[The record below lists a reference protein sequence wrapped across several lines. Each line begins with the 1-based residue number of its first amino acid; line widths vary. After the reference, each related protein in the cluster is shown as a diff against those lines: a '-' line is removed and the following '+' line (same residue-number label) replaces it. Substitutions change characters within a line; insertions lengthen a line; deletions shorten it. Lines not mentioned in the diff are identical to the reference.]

1 VTGLWI
7 AWASEQLVAV
17 ASRTY
22 CGPTDEVVHT
32 EMPPQARDSAIPV
45 RCVAV
50 NVHLP
55 RLHHDVD
62 RIRLSV
68 GTSEVKKVERPL
80 VGEPGPARSR

>member
-1 VTGLWI
+1 VTGLSI
-7 AWASEQLVAV
+7 GLGEQLVAV
-17 ASRTY
+17 ASR
-22 CGPTDEVVHT
+22 
-32 EMPPQARDSAIPV
+32 ARDSAIPV

-80 VGEPGPARSR
+80 VGEPGPAHSR